1 MFTFSFVDCRL
12 STGSIQ
18 LENVSSSMLPG
29 FMRLRQLMMKVCIY
43 FIYYC
48 CLHYMLLYSLD
59 VRLVNRSKHFS
70 LLIR

>member
-1 MFTFSFVDCRL
+1 
-12 STGSIQ
+12 
-18 LENVSSSMLPG
+18 MLPG

-43 FIYYC
+43 FIYYCC